1 MKNNKLNRYEA
12 PKAEIIALEHQG
24 VLCASG
30 GGTGPSTSTN
40 PTGNGLQFGTSNGS
54 W

>member
-1 MKNNKLNRYEA
+1 MKNITKPRYEA
-12 PKAEIIALEHQG
+12 PKAEIIALEHQS
-24 VLCASG
+24 VLCASAP
-30 GGTGPSTSTN
+30 GPSTSTN